1 MFVQQPSR
9 AGSSRV
15 HGEWRGV
22 LPPLTALSQQHF
34 PLSRPQR
41 LHPCLPQ
48 RPYCPTAN
56 MSERKVLTKY
66 YPPDFDPSKITRTRG
81 PKQAGPKLQTVRLM
95 APFSMKCTHC
105 GEFIYKGRKFNARK
119 ETTDEK
125 YYNIAIFRFYIRCTR
140 CSGEITFKTDP
151 KNMDYECERGAKRNF
166 EPWREA
172 KLAEETEEERLDRL
186 EREEAERDAMK
197 ELETKVLDAKQEMAI
212 ADALDEIRSR
222 NARIEKADKEGKRT
236 EVQVD
241 PVDELRKKQDE
252 EDTEAARRAFET
264 RGLPDIGEE
273 VVDEDMFDAP
283 IETPAP
289 VFNKKPKEKKDFTA
303 ALGIKK
309 KAAIPPAAAAP
320 PQTNNPV
327 PSKPA
332 ALLAGYDSDDD

>member
-1 MFVQQPSR
+1 
-9 AGSSRV
+9 
-15 HGEWRGV
+15 
-22 LPPLTALSQQHF
+22 
-34 PLSRPQR
+34 
-41 LHPCLPQ
+41 
-48 RPYCPTAN
+48 

-66 YPPDFDPSKITRTRG
+66 YPPDFDPSKITRQRG
-81 PKQAGPKLQTVRLM
+81 PKNAGPKLMTVRLM

-172 KLAEETEEERLDRL
+172 KLAEESEEERLDRI

-197 ELETKVLDAKQEMAI
+197 ELETKVLDAKTEMAI

-222 NARIEKADKEGKRT
+222 NARLEKADRDGAIADA
-236 EVQVD
+236 QPD
-241 PVDELRKKQDE
+241 PVDEKRKRQE
-252 EDTEAARRAFET
+252 AEDADAARQAFAN

-273 VVDEDMFDAP
+273 IIDEDMMEVP
-283 IETPAP
+283 IEIPDVTA
-289 VFNKKPKEKKDFTA
+289 FSRKPKEKKNFGA

-309 KAAIPPAAAAP
+309 KVSAPASTLPVKAPAA
-320 PQTNNPV
+320 
-327 PSKPA
+327 PSK
-332 ALLAGYDSDDD
+332 LSTMLVAGYDSADD